1 MATKNEGGTMFERIV
16 VVLMVMAPTIC
27 LAGTAWDRGVSR
39 GLDTYMA
46 TADGGR
52 VTIACD
58 PERVHGTTPQGTIV
72 ILMPKDRSAT
82 RVVFLAE
89 SGEQAAFDLRDGV
102 AAQAMTAPD
111 DWETMT
117 GMMREGGRVAVVT
130 ARDDFTLD
138 LTPLP
143 SLRCS

>member
-1 MATKNEGGTMFERIV
+1 MSGRIV
-16 VVLMVMAPTIC
+16 VVLMALAPTIC
-27 LAGTAWDRGVSR
+27 LAGPVWKRGVAR

-46 TADGGR
+46 TDGAGR

-58 PERVHGTTPQGTIV
+58 PDRVHGTIPQGTIV
-72 ILMPKDRSAT
+72 ILMPEDQSAT
-82 RVVFLAE
+82 RAVFLAE

-102 AAQAMTAPD
+102 AAQAMTDPD

-143 SLRCS
+143 SFRCS